1 MSIET
6 LDSSVQRTSLGGHLV
21 SNFTINNPTKQA
33 REKISIKCMFLNKTF
48 LDPFDI

>member
-21 SNFTINNPTKQA
+21 NNYPKKPQPN
-33 REKISIKCMFLNKTF
+33 RLGKRFQLNACS
-48 LDPFDI
+48 